1 MLTGVCDH
9 YRESLT
15 LYHRAIEI
23 LDGATNE
30 DEFTKG
36 VNMCRSASKFLC
48 VPLNSYFLHSS
59 ANYLI
64 TYRGTTP
71 E

>member
-23 LDGATNE
+23 LDGATDE

-36 VNMCRSASKFLC
+36 VNMCRSASKFFC
-48 VPLNSYFLHSS
+48 VLPNFFKNPS
-59 ANYLI
+59 ANYFI
-64 TYRGTTP
+64 KYRGTTL